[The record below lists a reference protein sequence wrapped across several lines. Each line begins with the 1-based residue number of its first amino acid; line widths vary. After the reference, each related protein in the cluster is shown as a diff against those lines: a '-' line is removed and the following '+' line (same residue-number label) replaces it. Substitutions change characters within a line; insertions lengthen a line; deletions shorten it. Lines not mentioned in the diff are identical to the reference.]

1 MRPTKTPSVGDDK
14 MDTILPVAGTL
25 AALIILLVVIVV

>member
-14 MDTILPVAGTL
+14 MEAILPVAGHWRLSAINATSS
-25 AALIILLVVIVV
+25 